1 MTEASHSAL
10 PANLARRAHAGPA
23 LALGLAFGA
32 ALAVAAPAGALAQDA
47 SSCQTTPAGGSTP
60 QRTCGAAGA
69 AGQVVQAAGPII
81 LQRAGRVIELAAG
94 EALRPGDRILARTGS
109 ARITLGGSCEVT
121 LPPRSVST
129 IAAGGEGG
137 LCLTQRDVGAVQA
150 QSTPQASPRPATS
163 GQSSGAGVSG
173 NVRTPVPSPLGTGTG
188 AAAGG
193 SSFDVAPFAAAG
205 VIGLLGTG
213 VVVGASQ
220 SNKSRLSP

>member
-69 AGQVVQAAGPII
+69 DGALTLTDTAT
-81 LQRAGRVIELAAG
+81 GRVIELAAG